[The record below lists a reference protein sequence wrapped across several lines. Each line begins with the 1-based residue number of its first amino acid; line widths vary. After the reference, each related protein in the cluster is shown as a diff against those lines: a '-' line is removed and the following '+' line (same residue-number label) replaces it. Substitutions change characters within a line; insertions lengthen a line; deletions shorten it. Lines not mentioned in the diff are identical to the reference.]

1 MVFGLTFEE
10 TNARTKGCRTK
21 PIQRPWG
28 GLGKWVGQGG
38 WTSGK
43 GQVARHKLMTMSSA
57 PPSVQAQL
65 LAFDT
70 STEQLAVAVRG
81 AAQSCVLNAA
91 GGAAASGHL
100 LPHIHGLMAQAG
112 VTFKD
117 LQAIA
122 FGMGPGAFTGL
133 RTACAVAQ
141 GLGWGLNIGLLP
153 IDSLL
158 IVAED
163 ARAQATRG
171 TGDTGPFDTGPFDI
185 GVAMDARMDEVYAG
199 RYRWLDG
206 HWQVLTAPA
215 LYSLAALAGA
225 WSAHQFQALAGS
237 ALNAFGDRLPL
248 PVATRFTTEIDRA
261 AALLRLA
268 TQAAQSGPGLDPAEA
283 LPLYLRD
290 KVAHTTLE
298 REAQRDAQRNAQRDA
313 QRDALGQAAN
323 AADPAAA

>member
-1 MVFGLTFEE
+1 VVFGLTFEE
-10 TNARTKGCRTK
+10 TNERTKGRRTK
-21 PIQRPWG
+21 HIQRPWG
-28 GLGKWVGQGG
+28 GLG
-38 WTSGK
+38 
-43 GQVARHKLMTMSSA
+43 QVARHKLLTMSSA
-57 PPSVQAQL
+57 PPPVQAQL

-70 STEQLAVAVRG
+70 STEQLAVAVQ
-81 AAQSCVLNAA
+81 AANQSCVLNAA
-91 GGAAASGHL
+91 GGAVASATL

-112 VTFKD
+112 LVFKD
-117 LQAIA
+117 LHSIA

-163 ARAQATRG
+163 ARAQAASSANNTSG
-171 TGDTGPFDTGPFDI
+171 AADLSSFDI

-199 RYRWLDG
+199 RYRWCGG
-206 HWQVLTAPA
+206 HWQVLVPPA
-215 LYSLAALAGA
+215 LYSLPALADA
-225 WSAHQFQALAGS
+225 WSAQAFHALAGS

-248 PVATRFTTEIDRA
+248 PPATRFTGEHNRA

-268 TQAAQSGPGLDPAEA
+268 VQAAQMGPGIDPAQA

-290 KVAHTTLE
+290 KVAHTTRE
-298 REAQRDAQRNAQRDA
+298 REAQREAQRESLREAPRQTPSA
-313 QRDALGQAAN
+313 TAA
-323 AADPAAA
+323 